1 MELSED
7 TRIIDLKVGELQR
20 IIADEVAKFQIQ
32 GNHSSDGDGWCR
44 GLQEFADFIGCS
56 LCTANHIKSSGV
68 IDEAVVQFGRIVLI
82 NKSKALEL
90 INNRNQK
97 KYKK

>member
-1 MELSED
+1 MEWSED

-20 IIADEVAKFQIQ
+20 IIADEVAKIQIQ
-32 GNHSSDGDGWCR
+32 GNQVSDGDGWCR

-56 LCTANHIKSSGV
+56 LGTANHIKSSGV
-68 IDEAVVQFGRIVLI
+68 IDGAVVQIGRMIMV

-90 INNRNQK
+90 INKSNQK
-97 KYKK
+97 KYRK